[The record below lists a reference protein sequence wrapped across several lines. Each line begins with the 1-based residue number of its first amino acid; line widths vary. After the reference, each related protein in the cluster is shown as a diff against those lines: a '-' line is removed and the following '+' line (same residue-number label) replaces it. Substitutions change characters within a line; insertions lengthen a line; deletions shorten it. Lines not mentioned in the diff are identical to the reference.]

1 MSIKKSVL
9 FKEISTRIE
18 ADLFCTP
25 ILLNKNISTLNKI
38 TYIYG
43 KILSQTVFQ
52 KDIGSCMECDSEGKE
67 SKNHVPQERMK
78 GVKHIITETSL
89 EKEVENV
96 SNNREC

>member
-1 MSIKKSVL
+1 MFYL
-9 FKEISTRIE
+9 EISTRIE

-25 ILLNKNISTLNKI
+25 VLLNKNISTLNKI
-38 TYIYG
+38 TYIHG

-52 KDIGSCMECDSEGKE
+52 DTGSHMECDSESKE

-78 GVKHIITETSL
+78 GVEHIIIETSL
-89 EKEVENV
+89 EKEVENA